1 MNVQQIYEILSQ
13 YVLALLAAGGGLVAI
28 SYAVFKFFASK
39 WLEAK
44 FAERL
49 QNLKSEQDQTIRF
62 VQSTID
68 REIHR
73 AKKLY
78 DSEFTAL
85 AECWALLRKA
95 YDQSAATVASFTVQV
110 ERMSQEEFD
119 RHLAQR
125 GMEDWER
132 KELMRLD
139 GKERQNEYYK
149 WSEWQR
155 YLKVEQLRREYR
167 SNLDVNSIF
176 FAEGFTEKFR
186 ALEELIGS
194 SNIEFECRVREHGTG
209 GIRSGAFEATN
220 RLRTEGEPKMIE
232 LEEMVR
238 KRLWSVAKDGVNSK

>member
-1 MNVQQIYEILSQ
+1 MNIQLIYEVVSQ
-13 YVLALLAAGGGLVAI
+13 YLVGLIAAGGGLVAI
-28 SYAVFKFFASK
+28 SYASFKFFASK
-39 WLEAK
+39 WLEAR

-49 QNLKSEQDQTIRF
+49 QNLKAEQDQTIRF

-85 AECWALLRKA
+85 SECWALLRKA

-110 ERMSQEEFD
+110 ERMSQEEFE

-132 KELMRLD
+132 NEFKQLV
-139 GKERQNEYYK
+139 GNERHNAYYR

-167 SNLDVNSIF
+167 SNLDVSSIF
-176 FAEGFTEKFR
+176 FAQGFTEKFR
-186 ALEELIGS
+186 ALEDLICS
-194 SNIEFECRVREHGTG
+194 SNIEFEHRIREHGAG
-209 GIRSGAFEATN
+209 GIRAGAFEATN
-220 RLRTEGEPKMIE
+220 RLRTDGEPMMIE

-238 KRLWSVAKDGVNSK
+238 RRLWSVAKDGVLQE